1 MFLGKNKKLDKG
13 ESNENQENN
22 IDNEC
27 EEDIKITSDW
37 RKFTFCI
44 SGKKVLSL
52 NMGMSYPYYMLLTK
66 QQDMHYHCFILWL
79 KLV

>member
-27 EEDIKITSDW
+27 EEDVKITSDW

-44 SGKKVLSL
+44 SGKMAKTS
-52 NMGMSYPYYMLLTK
+52 SP
-66 QQDMHYHCFILWL
+66 
-79 KLV
+79 